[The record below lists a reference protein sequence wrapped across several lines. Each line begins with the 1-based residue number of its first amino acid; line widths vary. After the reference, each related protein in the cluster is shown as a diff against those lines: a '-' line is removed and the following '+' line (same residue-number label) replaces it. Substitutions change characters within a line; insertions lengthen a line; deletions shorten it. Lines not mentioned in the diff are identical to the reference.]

1 MKVTLLDHM
10 GSDLTV
16 VNAARVSF
24 NKKSEYLTGAYTSN
38 DLAEEEKAEHAKKYG
53 NATYVLNS
61 LFKTETPA
69 WYAGKRLAYA
79 DKKLIKYL
87 ADHQH
92 WSPFS
97 HCFLSFHI
105 KAPIFVTRQLAKHQV
120 GLSWNEVS
128 RRYVDTQPELYWPTE
143 WRKKAANKKQ
153 GSSDEVVKDVIISKY
168 SYDTTEDGETIE
180 NESQDFIDIDTF
192 LKPLALDMLYSY
204 RRLISNGVCPEQA
217 RMILPLNTYTE
228 FHWSGS
234 LYAFARVVNLR
245 TTMDTQKET
254 REIAGQIKQIMLELF
269 PESSK
274 ALLKEAV

>member
-1 MKVTLLDHM
+1 MKVTLLNYM

-24 NKKSEYLTGAYTSN
+24 NKESSLVASEDGEFPEL
-38 DLAEEEKAEHAKKYG
+38 
-53 NATYVLNS
+53 VLKES
-61 LFKTETPA
+61 
-69 WYAGKRLAYA
+69 

-105 KAPIFVTRQLAKHQV
+105 KAPIFVTRQLAKHVV

-128 RRYVDTQPELYWPTE
+128 RRYVDTPPELYWPTE
-143 WRKKAANKKQ
+143 WRKKATNKKQ
-153 GSSDEVVKDVIISKY
+153 GSSDETVKDIIISKY
-168 SYDTTEDGETIE
+168 SYETTEYGETIE
-180 NESQDFIDIDTF
+180 NQSQDFVNITD
-192 LKPLALDMLYSY
+192 LLYPIAEDSLY
-204 RRLISNGVCPEQA
+204 AYKRLISNGVCPEQA

-254 REIAGQIKQIMLELF
+254 REIALQIKQIMLELF

-274 ALLKEAV
+274 ALVKEAV